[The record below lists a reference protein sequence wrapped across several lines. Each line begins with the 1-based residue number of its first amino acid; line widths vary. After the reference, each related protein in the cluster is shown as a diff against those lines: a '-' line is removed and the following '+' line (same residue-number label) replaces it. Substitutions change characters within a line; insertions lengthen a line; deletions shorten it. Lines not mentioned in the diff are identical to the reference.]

1 MNFKVGE
8 KVVYP
13 NHGIGVIEQITN
25 KEIAGTLSSFYLL
38 RLKPNETQ
46 KNESTVMVPIA
57 NAGEIG
63 LRHPIKTAQ
72 CDNLLSI
79 LSEDFVSPPI
89 DWKDRYKEF
98 VDKMKTGDIFQVADV
113 LKNLTYL
120 SLSKPLSFREKRL
133 LEKARH
139 LVISE
144 LAIVCRKSNCTV
156 EAQVDSAL
164 QMCCSKHSTKI
175 SATKTGMKSSRAAM
189 VH

>member
-1 MNFKVGE
+1 
-8 KVVYP
+8 
-13 NHGIGVIEQITN
+13 
-25 KEIAGTLSSFYLL
+25 
-38 RLKPNETQ
+38 
-46 KNESTVMVPIA
+46 MVPIA
-57 NAGEIG
+57 NALEIG
-63 LRHPIKTAQ
+63 LRHPIKSAQ
-72 CDNLLSI
+72 CERLLSA

-98 VDKMKTGDIFQVADV
+98 VDKMKTGDIFRVAEV

-156 EAQVDSAL
+156 EAQVDMAL
-164 QMCCSKHSTKI
+164 QMSCSKHATSIST
-175 SATKTGMKSSRAAM
+175 AKSVLKPSRVAV